1 MRNLYKQ
8 LEKLTGIQLTLLI
21 TSILWGKTVT
31 VSFVGFNL
39 SFYSI
44 FDSILILT
52 GSIGSLLL
60 AMGFSFFFGQRVN
73 KLILFGL
80 VVVGTGVLYG
90 DLLYYRFYNDFVTLP
105 ILFQFDNVGGLS
117 AAR

>member
-1 MRNLYKQ
+1 MRNLYK
-8 LEKLTGIQLTLLI
+8 LFEKLTGIQLTLLVA
-21 TSILWGKTVT
+21 SILWGKTVI

-39 SFYSI
+39 SNHSI
-44 FDSILILT
+44 FDSFLILT

-60 AMGFSFFFGQRVN
+60 AMGFSFYFGQKVN
-73 KLILFGL
+73 KFILFGL
-80 VVVGTGVLYG
+80 LLVGTGVLYG

-105 ILFQFDNVGGLS
+105 VLFQFDNVGGLS